1 MQIKITRGFCLRPG
15 VDVKPGD
22 VVEASKLE
30 AIAALN
36 SGRAVPFDDVAAEP
50 AVREQAQPAL
60 VSKIIR
66 RAGGRK

>member
-1 MQIKITRGFCLRPG
+1 MQIKIIRSFCLRQG

-30 AIAALN
+30 AILALN
-36 SGRAVPFDDVAAEP
+36 SGRAVPVEDVAAEP